1 MTRLENFKAF
11 VFNDDD
17 GNSIDLPSVNIISLT
32 GWRHILQHN
41 SYPSPTMKIDCLLW
55 RIYKIANLQAMLLT
69 VLINYLRW
77 RNPLPCLEFFIEAG
91 AFWNNIKD
99 CIIKS
104 EKTRLLK
111 KPNGFPFNIKEKE
124 IKRQNHEDYNTFN
137 LVETISEDIPGIP
150 GIIKFGSFRTSWS
163 VLFSPTFTHLEPSP
177 VEH

>member
-1 MTRLENFKAF
+1 MCATKFNLYFIFCFFFFFYKSLLSSTGIIKVKLPKLMTRLENFKAF

-91 AFWNNIKD
+91 AF
-99 CIIKS
+99 
-104 EKTRLLK
+104 
-111 KPNGFPFNIKEKE
+111 
-124 IKRQNHEDYNTFN
+124 
-137 LVETISEDIPGIP
+137 
-150 GIIKFGSFRTSWS
+150 
-163 VLFSPTFTHLEPSP
+163 
-177 VEH
+177 